1 MDSFETQI
9 LTELKCEALIID
21 QEDSEEEM
29 KTVKMNIIIMN
40 E

>member
-9 LTELKCEALIID
+9 LTALKCEALIIG
-21 QEDSEEEM
+21 QEDSEKEM